1 MTKEERIK
9 RYAAIVRWGREF
21 IDSADS
27 WVREEHKEFYNYDR
41 QLLTEYEQ
49 GLAELK
55 AQKDA

>member
-9 RYAAIVRWGREF
+9 RYTAIVKWGREF
-21 IDSADS
+21 VDSVDRWS
-27 WVREEHKEFYNYDR
+27 REEHKDFYNYDR